1 MAIADPLVIT
11 LAVAGAKSLN
21 KINQDNY
28 GSEFLLRET
37 LVEYRAKVRH
47 SVTKPDANGVVYD
60 RHNFEVVITTFATS
74 TVPEFHE
81 KFYFV
86 QENVRGQTN
95 VDLPDAVADLM
106 IASTDAF
113 LVKLNTWQ
121 I

>member
-11 LAVAGAKSLN
+11 INGNAKSLN
-21 KINQDNY
+21 KINQDSF

-37 LVEYRAKVRH
+37 LQEIRAKVRH
-47 SVTKPDANGVVYD
+47 SKMKAGANGIAHE
-60 RHNFEVVITTFATS
+60 RHNFEVTVTVFATD
-74 TVPEFHE
+74 TVPEDYD

-86 QENVRGQTN
+86 MERSASKAD
-95 VDLPDAVADLM
+95 VDMPDAVADLM

-121 I
+121 T